1 MTISSREPDDYRLL
15 GSSKGSALR
24 KEKMSIAIA
33 SDHGGYEL
41 KEDLKKFLLERGEDL
56 LDLGTNTDGKVDYPD
71 YGRKVAEMVSR
82 GEVDKGIL
90 ICGTGIGMSIV
101 ANKFPGI
108 RAALVTNEFMARMAK
123 EHNDANILVLGGRV
137 TDNEN
142 SRKMVE
148 TWLSAK
154 FTGER
159 HQRRLEK
166 IKEIERNVGGIKEGC
181 QF

>member
-1 MTISSREPDDYRLL
+1 MTISRKKPDEYRLF
-15 GSSKGSALR
+15 GSSKENTLR
-24 KEKMSIAIA
+24 KGKMSIAIA

-56 LDLGTNTDGKVDYPD
+56 LDLGTNTDSKVDYPD
-71 YGRKVAEMVSR
+71 YGRKVAEKVSR
-82 GEVDKGIL
+82 GEVNKGIL

-123 EHNDANILVLGGRV
+123 EHNDANILVLGGKV
-137 TDNEN
+137 TDREN

-166 IKEIERNVGGIKEGC
+166 IKEIEREVGGIKEGC